1 MVPTRKEGKRKMAPA
16 SYREHK
22 DSTYC
27 LEGDKKRAYRWCPQ
41 EIKRGKNIAL
51 KKKQMLHTS

>member
-1 MVPTRKEGKRKMAPA
+1 MAPA

-51 KKKQMLHTS
+51 KKTDVTH